1 MNSVGYV
8 ALPKSEAGAEA
19 VKQYLRQSSDYTCPP
34 DGTAMS
40 ILGSSTVFPLAAAW
54 KNAFGSHCPT
64 TSISLTGGGSSNG
77 ARAACGARERR
88 LSLLFLGRPSPHGP
102 FCSPRRRPTL
112 EKEWRTRHLP

>member
-1 MNSVGYV
+1 VGYV

-64 TSISLTGGGSSNG
+64 TSISLAGGGSSNG
-77 ARAACGARERR
+77 ARAACGANSLEADIGGMSRDWRSSEGAFLSSPAR
-88 LSLLFLGRPSPHGP
+88 LAAA
-102 FCSPRRRPTL
+102 
-112 EKEWRTRHLP
+112 